1 MGDIE
6 PLVSV
11 NLTTYNRAHLL
22 HRAIKSVLNQA
33 YKNLEIIIVDDGS
46 DDNTYEVLEN
56 LGKNDNRI
64 NYIKHAKNRG
74 NAAARNTAL
83 KNSSGEYIAFMDDDD
98 EWIDPHKIEKQIS
111 IFLNSNDKL
120 GIVCSNV
127 RVIFAN
133 NTYKERY
140 IDFPRNLRAHILKH
154 NGIIYS
160 PTVMTKRKLL
170 EALGGFDENL
180 KRGIDSDFYRSCI
193 IRKKCEVYL
202 LEDITTNIYERK
214 SDRITIIDN
223 KEKIIEAIK
232 AHLYLIKKYLIS
244 FIFIPRAFS
253 YRLKLILKLSLK
265 YIKTII

>member
-111 IFLNSNDKL
+111 IFLNS
-120 GIVCSNV
+120 
-127 RVIFAN
+127 
-133 NTYKERY
+133 
-140 IDFPRNLRAHILKH
+140 
-154 NGIIYS
+154 
-160 PTVMTKRKLL
+160 
-170 EALGGFDENL
+170 
-180 KRGIDSDFYRSCI
+180 
-193 IRKKCEVYL
+193 
-202 LEDITTNIYERK
+202 
-214 SDRITIIDN
+214 
-223 KEKIIEAIK
+223 
-232 AHLYLIKKYLIS
+232 
-244 FIFIPRAFS
+244 
-253 YRLKLILKLSLK
+253 
-265 YIKTII
+265 